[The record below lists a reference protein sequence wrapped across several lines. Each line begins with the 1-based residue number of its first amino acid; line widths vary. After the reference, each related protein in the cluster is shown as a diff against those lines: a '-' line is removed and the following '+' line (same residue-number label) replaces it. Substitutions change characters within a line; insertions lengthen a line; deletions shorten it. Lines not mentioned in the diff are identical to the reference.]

1 MGKSPMFGRNLF
13 CNWQRRRSGMLLKSD
28 RKFSTFLFSTVF
40 LGLGFQTQLFAQGYP
55 ANSAVDTAVQGNV
68 GAVGR
73 GKSSDYFPAI
83 DGAKES
89 VGRANRDLTPV
100 FYSAKQFTIPFS
112 VAATGRQPV
121 EVQLLLS
128 RDAGSQWETYER
140 SRPEARSF
148 SFTATEDGGY
158 WFSLRTIDDRGM
170 AYPNKNE
177 LLYVVIDTAKPDLGL
192 VVDLDPTGLMSAKC
206 SIRETWIDQVSVV
219 LEYQTDQG
227 MKWLAVPVQFNAG
240 GVDGEWLGE
249 TTWQPEGEAR
259 NLMVRLTA
267 SDRAGNKSEITRMY
281 SMPRTASLSGMQL
294 ASQRQGTE
302 QEGLGWTVDRNSPL
316 QHTPG
321 ASPWLPSMNHSRM
334 QEEKQ
339 SRPARDKRIP
349 ASSSNIVG
357 GRRSDDQ
364 RTTAASEPSR
374 MQARWESAGSG
385 KLHSSSSPSV
395 ASPAALPDSIG
406 GREPP
411 GTIAARRT
419 DLVSNE
425 AVKLPANGNAV
436 GMSPPG
442 RLATSSQESEPQLRL
457 GGEADPNET
466 RLMDPRVPQSGSD
479 GLPLPA
485 DAEELPTPEPMDLP
499 SAGGDP
505 VVSNEPTDQPSSKSR
520 ARTEKLTPQAIPS
533 VEDENQADDPHAVPM
548 GPTEQNTY
556 YSRSKSFSLD
566 YAVDL
571 TRGSSVSAIELWGTM
586 DEGKTWTKWGEDDDR
601 ESPFD
606 IRVEEEGMF
615 GFRIVIVG
623 SNLVASNQPRA
634 GDPADAW
641 IAVDSR
647 TPEVKIHS
655 AVYGVGEEAGNLV
668 IEYACSDDQ
677 LLDRPISLSFSER
690 RDGPWTTIASG
701 LRNTGRYLWPAEPN
715 LPKRIYLRI
724 EAVDRAA
731 NVGVHRLDIP
741 VDVEG
746 LAPRGRI
753 KGFRPLEG

>member
-1 MGKSPMFGRNLF
+1 MS
-13 CNWQRRRSGMLLKSD
+13 SKSD

-40 LGLGFQTQLFAQGYP
+40 LGLGFQSPLFAQSYP
-55 ANSAVDTAVQGNV
+55 LNSAVDAATQRNLAAAGD
-68 GAVGR
+68 

-89 VGRANRDLTPV
+89 VGRVNRELAPV

-148 SFTATEDGGY
+148 SFTAPEDGGY

-206 SIRETWIDQVSVV
+206 SIRETWVDQSSVV
-219 LEYQTDQG
+219 LEYQTDDG
-227 MKWLAVPVQFNAG
+227 MKWLAVPVQFNAS
-240 GVDGEWLGE
+240 GVEGEWLGE

-267 SDRAGNKSEITRMY
+267 SDRAGNKSEMTRMY
-281 SMPRTASLSGMQL
+281 SMPRTASLRGMQL
-294 ASQRQGTE
+294 ASQRQGGDL
-302 QEGLGWTVDRNSPL
+302 EGLGWTVDRNAPL

-339 SRPARDKRIP
+339 TRPARDKRIP
-349 ASSSNIVG
+349 AGSSDIVG
-357 GRRSDDQ
+357 GKRSD
-364 RTTAASEPSR
+364 TPGASAVNDPSR
-374 MQARWESAGSG
+374 MQARWESAGS
-385 KLHSSSSPSV
+385 V
-395 ASPAALPDSIG
+395 G
-406 GREPP
+406 GREFS
-411 GTIAARRT
+411 GSTAAPRT
-419 DLVSNE
+419 DLVSSE
-425 AVKLPANGNAV
+425 AVKLPVDGNSV
-436 GMSPPG
+436 GASPG
-442 RLATSSQESEPQLRL
+442 RLANSSQEQEPRLRL
-457 GGEADPNET
+457 GGESDPSET
-466 RLMDPRVPQSGSD
+466 QLIDPQVPKAGSEVT
-479 GLPLPA
+479 PLPT
-485 DAEELPTPEPMDLP
+485 DAEELPAPEPMDLP
-499 SAGGDP
+499 SPGGDP
-505 VVSNEPTDQPSSKSR
+505 VVTKESAGQPNGKSMT
-520 ARTEKLTPQAIPS
+520 RTEKLPSQAIPS
-533 VEDENQADDPHAVPM
+533 VEGDSQSDDPHAVPM
-548 GPTEQNTY
+548 GPTDQNTY

-586 DEGKTWTKWGEDDDR
+586 DEGKTWSKWGEDDDR

-668 IEYACSDDQ
+668 IEYSCSDDQ

-753 KGFRPLEG
+753 KGFRPLDG

>member
-1 MGKSPMFGRNLF
+1 MS
-13 CNWQRRRSGMLLKSD
+13 SKSD

-40 LGLGFQTQLFAQGYP
+40 LGLGFQSPLFAQSYS
-55 ANSAVDTAVQGNV
+55 ANSAVDAAQSNA
-68 GAVGR
+68 GAAGA

-89 VGRANRDLTPV
+89 VGTANRDLTPV

-148 SFTATEDGGY
+148 SFTAPEDGGY

-206 SIRETWIDQVSVV
+206 SIRETWIDQGSVV
-219 LEYQTDQG
+219 LEYQTDNG
-227 MKWLAVPVQFNAG
+227 MKWIAVPVQFNAN
-240 GVDGEWLGE
+240 GVEGEWLGE

-281 SMPRTASLSGMQL
+281 SMPRTASLRGMQL
-294 ASQRQGTE
+294 ASQKQGGDL
-302 QEGLGWTVDRNSPL
+302 EGLGWTVDRNAPL

-321 ASPWLPSMNHSRM
+321 ASPWLPNMNHSQM

-339 SRPARDKRIP
+339 TRPARDRRIP

-357 GRRSDDQ
+357 GKRSDSPG
-364 RTTAASEPSR
+364 ASAVTDPSR
-374 MQARWESAGSG
+374 MQARWESARSG
-385 KLHSSSSPSV
+385 QLHSLSPSSGGTSSGV
-395 ASPAALPDSIG
+395 ESTAGMAGSVS
-406 GREPP
+406 GRELA
-411 GTIAARRT
+411 GSTAAPRT
-419 DLVSNE
+419 DLVSSE
-425 AVKLPANGNAV
+425 AVKLPADGNSV
-436 GMSPPG
+436 GMSPG
-442 RLATSSQESEPQLRL
+442 RLATSSQEQEPRLRL
-457 GGEADPNET
+457 GGDADPSET
-466 RLMDPRVPQSGSD
+466 QLIDPQLPKGDSDVP
-479 GLPLPA
+479 PLPTG
-485 DAEELPTPEPMDLP
+485 AEELPAPEPMDLP
-499 SAGGDP
+499 NPGGDP
-505 VVSNEPTDQPSSKSR
+505 VVTKESTGQPNGKSMTR
-520 ARTEKLTPQAIPS
+520 IEKLPTQAIPS
-533 VEDENQADDPHAVPM
+533 VEDESQPDDPHAVPM

-668 IEYACSDDQ
+668 IEYSCSDDQ